1 MKRKQKPHAKYQP
14 HFYRPQILRVQYY
27 RRRKNKA
34 SDIQKQYGYNS
45 SVYIVSDIAAF
56 GLSCRLCYFTFVFL
70 MPFHCYATFLQII
83 IYTKSGYIYYT
94 ETV

>member
-14 HFYRPQILRVQYY
+14 RFYRSQILRVQYY

-34 SDIQKQYGYNS
+34 ADIEKQYGYNS
-45 SVYIVSDIAAF
+45 PVCIASDIAVF
-56 GLSCRLCYFTFVFL
+56 GLFCRFYRFTVVFL
-70 MPFHCYATFLQII
+70 TSFHCYATFLQII